1 MKRMLLALPL
11 VLGGY
16 IGLNAYIGWNVKLF
30 LERLAGPI
38 PGPAFWTLFM
48 LLAFGFPLG
57 RMKRGPGPVLRL
69 LKVAGAHYFALFEF
83 GCLLLPPAD
92 IAGWLLR
99 EAGFGP
105 EVYIGAPGTAVLAV
119 LLAVFALGSYN
130 AWSPVVREYRLEV
143 GKHAGDLRELRIL
156 AASDL
161 HLGNIVGNRHLR
173 RLIREAE
180 RRKPDLILLAGDV
193 LDEDLEPF
201 IRNRMDV
208 TISGLKAPYGVFAV
222 LGNHE
227 YYGGRIEEWVRR
239 AADAG
244 IRVLRDEAVTIEGRF
259 HIAGRKDKTA
269 EDAGPDGRLP
279 VDKLLQPLDPRLPI
293 LLMDHQP
300 LALGEAARAG
310 ADLVLSGHTHRGQ
323 FAPNHLLTRRL
334 FELDWGYKR
343 IGNTHALV
351 SSGFGTWGPALR
363 IASRCELLD
372 ITLVF
377 TGAQRSEIRDN
388 PQGAESGKS
397 ITIEEAE
404 QAAMP

>member
-1 MKRMLLALPL
+1 MNRMLLALPIIL
-11 VLGGY
+11 AVF
-16 IGLNAYIGWNVKLF
+16 IGLNVYIGWNAKLF
-30 LERLAGPI
+30 LEWMAGPI
-38 PGPAFWTLFM
+38 PGPVFWALFL

-57 RMKRGPGPVLRL
+57 RMKRGPGPALRL
-69 LKVAGAHYFALFEF
+69 LKVAGAYYFAVFEF

-99 EAGFGP
+99 KAGFGP
-105 EVYIGAPGTAVLAV
+105 DLYIGVPGAVVLAV
-119 LLAVFALGSYN
+119 LLVLFTAGSYN

-143 GKHAGDLRELRIL
+143 AKDAGDLRELRIL

-161 HLGNIVGNRHLR
+161 HLGHIVGNRHLR
-173 RLIREAE
+173 RLVREAE
-180 RRKPDLILLAGDV
+180 KRKPDLILLAGDV
-193 LDEDLEPF
+193 IDDDIEPF
-201 IRNRMDV
+201 IRNRMDG
-208 TISGLKAPYGVFAV
+208 TIAGLKAPYGVYAV

-244 IRVLRDEAVTIEGRF
+244 IRVLRDETATIEGRF

-269 EDAGPDGRLP
+269 ESAGPDSRLP
-279 VDKLLQPLDPRLPI
+279 VDRLLQPLDPRLPI

-300 LALGEAARAG
+300 LALREAARAG

-377 TGAQRSEIRDN
+377 TGAQRSENRDISRN
-388 PQGAESGKS
+388 AASPDSV
-397 ITIEEAE
+397 TMEAG
-404 QAAMP
+404 QPAPT